1 MFPISRPRRLRST
14 PFIRELVRE
23 TSLEVNDL
31 ICPIFIRH
39 DNKTIPIKSMPGY
52 SQLSLDA
59 LKNEID
65 IISELGLRSV
75 ILFGIP
81 ESKDEIGSDSCH
93 ENGIIQRAIRKI
105 KEHNPNLLV
114 IADTCFCE
122 YTSHGHCGVI
132 EEING
137 KRDVDN
143 DKTLA
148 LLAKQ
153 ALSFAQ
159 AGADIIAPS
168 GNMDGMVDAIRTAL
182 DHAEFSNLPIL
193 SYSIKYAS
201 SLYGPFREAAEGAP
215 QFGDRK
221 TYQMDCANA
230 REALR
235 EAAFDIEEGADM
247 LMVKP
252 ALAYLD
258 IIRTI
263 KNNFPEYPLGAY
275 QVSGEYAMIKAAAQ
289 NNWIDETKVMME
301 TLLSIK
307 RAGADFIISYFSKEA
322 ARVLHENQ
330 CTK

>member
-1 MFPISRPRRLRST
+1 MFPISRPRRLRSN

-39 DNKTIPIKSMPGY
+39 DNKTIPIKSMPGC
-52 SQLSLDA
+52 SQLSLES
-59 LKNEID
+59 LKKEID

-81 ESKDEIGSDSCH
+81 ESKDEVGSDSYH
-93 ENGIIQRAIRKI
+93 DNGIIQRAIKTI
-105 KEHNPNLLV
+105 KERNPNLLV

-132 EEING
+132 EENNAN
-137 KRDVDN
+137 RDVDN
-143 DKTLA
+143 DKTLV

-221 TYQMDCANA
+221 SYQMDCANA
-230 REALR
+230 REALK
-235 EAAFDIEEGADM
+235 EAALDIEEGADM

-263 KNNFPEYPLGAY
+263 KNSFPEYPLGAY
-275 QVSGEYAMIKAAAQ
+275 QVSGEYSMIKAAAQ

-322 ARVLHENQ
+322 ASVLHENR
-330 CTK
+330 